1 MTFKKKALL
10 AGLFTIV
17 ASSAA
22 YAAYTP
28 THYIERIY
36 FSDAAKVYSVGNMT
50 QFCTGSTYYSG
61 EITNYYSELKIPCRR
76 GGDL

>member
-36 FSDAAKVYSVGNMT
+36 FSDAAKRNQIGDFT
-50 QFCTGSTYYSG
+50 QFCNGSRYSNGSTSQYYA
-61 EITNYYSELKIPCRR
+61 ELKIPCRR

>member
-1 MTFKKKALL
+1 MNLKKKFLL
-10 AGLFTIV
+10 AGLLTIA

-22 YAAYTP
+22 IAAYYP

-36 FSDAAKVYSVGNMT
+36 FSDAAKTKEIGDFT
-50 QFCTGSTYYSG
+50 QFCSGSRFSFGGTSPH
-61 EITNYYSELKIPCRR
+61 YSELKIPCRR